1 MKRSFNMQ
9 PFNRAGAA
17 VGLICALTLAGCE
30 TMSRPSHSSGNYSS
44 SSYNS
49 NYDDSRYGYRNQNNQ
64 PTIYSGYG
72 VVQAIELVR
81 QGSQGDQ
88 GGVGLGAI
96 AGAVVGGVVGHQVG
110 KGRGNT
116 AATIIGAVGGA
127 YLGNELENRQQQ
139 QITEAYRVTVR
150 MENRT
155 TQTLLLSNNPGFRV
169 GDRVNISNGVME
181 RY

>member
-1 MKRSFNMQ
+1 M
-9 PFNRAGAA
+9 NRIKSTGTV
-17 VGLICALTLAGCE
+17 VGLICALMLAGCD
-30 TMSRPSHSSGNYSS
+30 TMNAPSRSSGT
-44 SSYNS
+44 YN
-49 NYDDSRYGYRNQNNQ
+49 NGTYDNSGYGSTNQYNQ

-72 VVQAIELVR
+72 IVQSIELVR
-81 QGSQGDQ
+81 QDSQDNQGIGGS
-88 GGVGLGAI
+88 GVGLGAV

-110 KGRGNT
+110 SGSGNT

-139 QITEAYRVTVR
+139 QYTEAYRVTVR

-169 GDRVNISNGVME
+169 GDRVRISNGVME